1 MDTTTKT
8 LAAAGGVSEPTAIPP
23 VAARDGP
30 GSSAPRNASPPSPVS
45 WHSDTS
51 PASAA
56 SDPERLTRAL
66 GDLATRLGADTT
78 ELTLRIDD
86 ATGVVQAEIVDS
98 RSGKVIRKI
107 PTDEVLRLSEA
118 IKKGGAATI
127 YDATA

>member
-56 SDPERLTRAL
+56 SAP
-66 GDLATRLGADTT
+66 
-78 ELTLRIDD
+78 
-86 ATGVVQAEIVDS
+86 
-98 RSGKVIRKI
+98 
-107 PTDEVLRLSEA
+107 
-118 IKKGGAATI
+118 
-127 YDATA
+127 